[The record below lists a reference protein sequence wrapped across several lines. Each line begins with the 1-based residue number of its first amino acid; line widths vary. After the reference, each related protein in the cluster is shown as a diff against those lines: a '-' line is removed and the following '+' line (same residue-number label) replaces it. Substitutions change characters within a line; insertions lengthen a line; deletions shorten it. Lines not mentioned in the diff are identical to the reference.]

1 MFNALADEENRRAK
15 TSWRKTEYRTS
26 QRCPKNKHGMEI
38 VGSEAAAAAVAA
50 LSIQS
55 SITADEDSRASLHD
69 YRSHVR
75 APSPRAGLF

>member
-1 MFNALADEENRRAK
+1 
-15 TSWRKTEYRTS
+15 
-26 QRCPKNKHGMEI
+26 MEI

-50 LSIQS
+50 LATQS

-75 APSPRAGLF
+75 APSPRADLF